1 VKLEQTY
8 DVFQKLFFIN
18 MRIKKMKLH
27 HGLSIVLAAACLSLL
42 MSCSREP
49 EITAEQPHHHG
60 HDNHAASALSLNNG
74 EKWQTDV
81 PLRQGMQSINDAA
94 MNATTDFHH
103 DALTKED
110 AEKLAKHITGQVDY
124 LINNCQLEPQ
134 ADATLHVL
142 IGDLL
147 GGADVLSKQPL
158 SNQGLPRII
167 QALQLYP
174 DYFNHEDW
182 NKISHE

>member
-1 VKLEQTY
+1 
-8 DVFQKLFFIN
+8 
-18 MRIKKMKLH
+18 MKLH
-27 HGLSIVLAAACLSLL
+27 HGLSIVLTAACLLLL
-42 MSCSREP
+42 MSCSKEP
-49 EITAEQPHHHG
+49 EITPEQAHHHG
-60 HDNHAASALSLNNG
+60 HEHDGHTASTLSLNQG

-94 MNATTDFHH
+94 MSATTDFHH

-110 AEKLAKHITGQVDY
+110 AAELAKHITGQVDY
-124 LINNCQLEPQ
+124 LINNCKLEPQ

-158 SNQGLPRII
+158 SSQGLPRII

-174 DYFNHEDW
+174 DYFNHENW
-182 NKISHE
+182 SGLSHEKN